1 MKITALNLPI
11 VGILCLLIGKVFGV
25 ITSTIFNFQTCHLQ
39 ISFLSFV
46 IGVPIMQ
53 ISTLVAITPGHWGVL
68 EGGWFVVL
76 KSLGVEG
83 PDISVF
89 LIATRL
95 WMTVFLLILGLINF
109 WIGHYSSKEINK

>member
-1 MKITALNLPI
+1 MCYI
-11 VGILCLLIGKVFGV
+11 
-25 ITSTIFNFQTCHLQ
+25 Q

-53 ISTLVAITPGHWGVL
+53 LSTLFAIIPWSLGVL

-76 KSLGVEG
+76 RSLGVDG

-95 WMTVFLLILGLINF
+95 WMTVFLLILGLVNF
-109 WIGHYSSKEINK
+109 WIGHYSSKYINKIQNK